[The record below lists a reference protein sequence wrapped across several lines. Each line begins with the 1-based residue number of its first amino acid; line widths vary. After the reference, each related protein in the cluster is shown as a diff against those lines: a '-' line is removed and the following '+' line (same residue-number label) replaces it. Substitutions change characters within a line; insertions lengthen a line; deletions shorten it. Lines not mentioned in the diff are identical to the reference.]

1 MRFVRIKNEAQQ
13 SLLAVHGLRD
23 GLVAMRTEVLNRLRG
38 LLAEFG
44 LTYAQSPKA
53 AIAGAREALA
63 DERLPALL
71 REVVCDCLSQLADIE
86 SRIDRWSRRIA
97 EHAKDDKRARRL
109 HERLSGVGPLTASA
123 FSASVAD
130 ARDFKNARQFA
141 AWLGLTPRQHST
153 GGKTRLGGLSK
164 QGNGYLRTLLV
175 QGARSALQA
184 AQRAN
189 IAKLTRLQRWIRSIY
204 ERRGYHKT
212 LAAIANKQAR
222 LIWVLLTSDEP
233 LKAHEAVG

>member
-1 MRFVRIKNEAQQ
+1 
-13 SLLAVHGLRD
+13 LLHDV
-23 GLVAMRTEVLNRLRG
+23 VA
-38 LLAEFG
+38 
-44 LTYAQSPKA
+44 
-53 AIAGAREALA
+53 
-63 DERLPALL
+63 
-71 REVVCDCLSQLADIE
+71 DCLSQLADIE